1 MSDLREAAR
10 FLEVLGDGDTEFVF
24 QTFSDQ
30 KPKNGKD
37 LNARVLVGTLEE
49 HGELL
54 TALNDQ
60 KVGVFVQ
67 INAGSGRGAKHITAV
82 RELFIDLDDPNT
94 SIDSMRAIRKYM
106 PRPTKVVV
114 SSDKK
119 FHVYWRVSNCELD
132 QFKALQKQLAIT
144 FNGDSTMSNLDRV
157 MRVPG
162 FNHCKGR
169 KQLVKLQHTANLT
182 YSVETLLQRISEA
195 PIMTTPS
202 VQGTPVAQA
211 VDDAFGL
218 NMPTGPK
225 FEEPKEL
232 PAGGRTG
239 KLTQW
244 GGKLISEGY
253 SADYV
258 GKYLWEKTQELL
270 PEGDE
275 PMDRNAFENEVLGAI
290 HKWEAK
296 QDEVKHEMQG
306 KKAEAAQQRA
316 EEREAKAAPADIKPP
331 VIIPPPP
338 PDQAP
343 ERLEEWNSRFI
354 FISDGSRVIDTQ
366 RRGRYGEYQLTDFRN
381 TMANVMSGDRLM
393 HNIWFRNANR
403 RTVRDTV
410 FMPTGDMYVTV
421 QGHQMWNLYAPSEI
435 APVDDFDF
443 EKIRTFV
450 EHMEFM
456 FPNKRDREVFW
467 DWMAMTVQRPEIRIP
482 WAPLIISSQGVG
494 KGFIYFCLSKILGTH
509 NCEQILPDRLES
521 QFNSFMDG
529 SVLILIDE
537 MKHGSR
543 YNVADK
549 LKSYI
554 SEQTIEINEKGRKE
568 KTRQIFCNFLIFT
581 NHDNSTF
588 IEEDDRRFW
597 VHKVPSGKQSP
608 EYYQRI
614 WNWALEEPQSL
625 NHLHKYLKDRDISK
639 FRYATCPQ
647 VTEAKLRM
655 IDSNKTELELDIVD
669 AIEHRDDIF
678 AADVIGYSQLKDWA
692 AKRQDGQIVGRAEGL
707 LRQIWGRVTHP
718 LSVTHG
724 IEPYGDVTAQ
734 RQRVRSIR
742 NHDHWS
748 NAPLEEVKYEFAR
761 SITFGLPN
769 KDPMPPYLKRIKG
782 DKDEA
787 NRA

>member
-1 MSDLREAAR
+1 MTDLREAAR
-10 FLEVLGDGDTEFVF
+10 FLEVLGDGDTHFVF

-30 KPKNGKD
+30 KPKGGKD
-37 LNARVLVGTLEE
+37 LNARVFTGTLEE
-49 HGELL
+49 HSDIL

-60 KVGVFVQ
+60 KAGIFVQ
-67 INAGSGRGAKHITAV
+67 VNAGPQRGAKHIERV
-82 RELFIDLDDPNT
+82 RTLFIDLDNPET
-94 SIDSMRAIRKYM
+94 STNSLKAIRQYM
-106 PRPTKVVV
+106 PRPTEIVETSKG
-114 SSDKK
+114 K
-119 FHVYWRVSNCELD
+119 FHIHWRVSNCELD
-132 QFKALQKQLAIT
+132 QFKPLQKQLAIT
-144 FNGDSTMSNLDRV
+144 FGGDPAMSNLDRV
-157 MRVPG
+157 MRIPG
-162 FNHCKGR
+162 FYHRKKN
-169 KQLVKLQHTANLT
+169 KQLVKLVHSANLT
-182 YSVETLLQRISEA
+182 YSVETLLARVKEA
-195 PIMTTPS
+195 PIMTQPALEGKAPAIPTP
-202 VQGTPVAQA
+202 PVG
-211 VDDAFGL
+211 DAFGL
-218 NMPTGPK
+218 GMRDGFTEPTS
-225 FEEPKEL
+225 L

-239 KLTQW
+239 LLTQW
-244 GGKLISEGY
+244 GGKLIQEGF

-258 GKYLWEKTQELL
+258 GKFLWEKTQELL
-270 PEGDE
+270 PEGDA
-275 PMDRNAFENEVLGAI
+275 PMDRNAFDNEVMQGI
-290 HKWEAK
+290 NKWEAK
-296 QDEVKHEMQG
+296 QDEVKEQAQG
-306 KKAEAAQQRA
+306 KKAAAAEQRA
-316 EEREAKAAPADIKPP
+316 AEKPVTPSNIPPPP
-331 VIIPPPP
+331 VAPPPP
-338 PDQAP
+338 PDSQP
-343 ERLEEWNSRFI
+343 DRLEEWVGRFI

-393 HNIWFRNANR
+393 HNIWFRHAQR

-410 FMPTGDMYVTV
+410 FVPTGDMFVNV
-421 QGHQMWNLYAPSEI
+421 QGHQMWNLYAPSEVN
-435 APVDDFDF
+435 PTDSCDF
-443 EKIRTFV
+443 KSIQPFV
-450 EHMEFM
+450 EHMEYM

-467 DWMAMTVQRPEIRIP
+467 DWMAMSVQRPEIRIP

-494 KGFIYFCLSKILGTH
+494 KGYLYYCLSKILGTH

-597 VHKVPSGKQSP
+597 VYKVPNAKRDP

-614 WNWALEEPQSL
+614 WTWAQEEPQAL
-625 NHLHKYLKDRDISK
+625 NNLHRFLLDRDISK

-647 VTEAKLRM
+647 VTEAKLQM
-655 IDSNKTELELDIVD
+655 IDSNKTELELDIID

-678 AADVIGYSQLKDWA
+678 AADIIGYSQLKDWA
-692 AKRQDGQIVGRAEGL
+692 AKRQDGQIIGRAEGL
-707 LRQIWGRVTHP
+707 LRQIWGRVTKP
-718 LSVTHG
+718 LEAVTHG
-724 IEPYGDVTAQ
+724 IQPVGDVTAP

-742 NHDHWS
+742 KHDHWAK
-748 NAPLEEVKYEFAR
+748 APLDEVKYEFAR
-761 SITFGLPN
+761 SITFGIPN
-769 KDPMPPYLKRIKG
+769 KEPMPPYLKRVKG
-782 DKDEA
+782 DDDEA

>member
-1 MSDLREAAR
+1 MTDLREAAR

-30 KPKNGKD
+30 KPKAGKD
-37 LNARVLVGTLEE
+37 LNARVYVGTLEQHQE
-49 HGELL
+49 ILC
-54 TALNDQ
+54 AMNDQ

-67 INAGSGRGAKHITAV
+67 VNGGLQRGKDHIDNIRV
-82 RELFIDLDDPNT
+82 LFVDLDDPET
-94 SIDSMRAIRKYM
+94 SIESMMAIRKYM
-106 PRPTKVVV
+106 PRPTLVVE
-114 SSDKK
+114 SSKK
-119 FHVYWRVSNCELD
+119 KYHVYWRVSNCELD
-132 QFKALQKQLAIT
+132 QFKSLQKQIAIT
-144 FNGDSTMSNLDRV
+144 FGADPSMCNLDRV
-157 MRVPG
+157 MRIPG
-162 FNHCKGR
+162 FYHRKGA

-182 YSVETLLQRISEA
+182 YSVETLLARAKEA
-195 PIMTTPS
+195 PIMTKPS
-202 VQGTPVAQA
+202 VEGTPVAKA

-218 NMPTGPK
+218 GYSEGFQEPTQ
-225 FEEPKEL
+225 L

-239 KLTQW
+239 KLMQW
-244 GGKLISEGY
+244 GGKLINEGF
-253 SADYV
+253 SAEYV
-258 GKYLWEKTQELL
+258 GNFLWEKTQELL
-270 PEGDE
+270 PEGDA
-275 PMDRNAFENEVLGAI
+275 PMDRNAFENEVMQGI
-290 HKWEAK
+290 NKWEAE
-296 QDEVKHEMQG
+296 QDEVKKQKQG
-306 KKAEAAQQRA
+306 EKAAASEQRA
-316 EEREAKAAPADIKPP
+316 AEKPKTP
-331 VIIPPPP
+331 TDTPQPSIEIPPPP
-338 PDQAP
+338 DSPP
-343 ERLEEWNSRFI
+343 ERLEEWLGRYI
-354 FISDGSRVIDTQ
+354 FISDGSRVIDTAK
-366 RRGRYGEYQLTDFRN
+366 RGRYGEYQLTDFKN
-381 TMANVMSGDRLM
+381 TMANVMAGDSLM
-393 HNIWFRNANR
+393 HNRWFRHAQR

-410 FMPTGDMYVTV
+410 FIPTGDMFVQM
-421 QGHQMWNLYAPSEI
+421 QGHSMWNLYAPSEI
-435 APVDDFDF
+435 NPVAEVDIN
-443 EKIRTFV
+443 KIKPFI
-450 EHMEFM
+450 EHMEYM

-494 KGFIYFCLSKILGTH
+494 KGFIYYCLSKILGTH

-597 VHKVPSGKQSP
+597 VYKVPNGKRDP
-608 EYYQRI
+608 EYYEKI
-614 WNWALEEPQSL
+614 WKWAMETPQSL

-647 VTEAKLRM
+647 VTEAKLQM
-655 IDSNKTELELDIVD
+655 IDSNKTELELDIID

-678 AADVIGYSQLKDWA
+678 AHDVIGYTQLKDWA

-707 LRQIWGRVTHP
+707 LRQIWGRVTKP
-718 LSVTHG
+718 LEVVTAG
-724 IEPYGDVTAQ
+724 IQPWGDVTAP

-742 NHDHWS
+742 NHSHWAK
-748 NAPLEEVKYEFAR
+748 APLDEVKYEFAR
-761 SITFGLPN
+761 SITAGLPN
-769 KDPMPPYLKRIKG
+769 KEPMPPYLKRVKG
-782 DKDEA
+782 DNDEA